1 MCDSQPYQSQEA
13 ATMASV
19 VKNVIRVDEDQVRVH
34 VEEVVRSS
42 VEETLN
48 GLLDAEADRLCG
60 AQRYERSA
68 DRVDTRSGSYD
79 RKLQTKA
86 GEVKLKVPRLRS
98 LPFETQIIER
108 YRRRESSVEE
118 ALMEMYLAGV
128 SVRRV
133 EDITEALWGTRVSPS
148 TVSEPPSPEKLAA
161 AVRADRGVAERAD
174 RRGVRLRGARRHLA
188 EAELGRRG
196 EERGGAGRD
205 RR

>member
-1 MCDSQPYQSQEA
+1 
-13 ATMASV
+13 MASV
-19 VKNVIRVDEDQVRVH
+19 TESIENGSMVQVDEAKIRGH
-34 VEEVVRSS
+34 VDEVVRTS

-48 GLLDAEADRLCG
+48 GLLEAEADQLCG
-60 AQRYERSA
+60 AKRYERSA

-86 GEVKLKVPRLRS
+86 GEVALKVPRLRN

-148 TVSEPPSPEKLAA
+148 AVSELNQKLYE
-161 AVRADRGVAERAD
+161 RIEEWRNPAD
-174 RRGVRLRGARRHLA
+174 
-188 EAELGRRG
+188 
-196 EERGGAGRD
+196 
-205 RR
+205 